1 MMPANASGRLAAA
14 PAESHR
20 SSALGGN
27 HMRGKLTRRRF
38 LATTAASSALIAMPY
53 VRGSHAAGKLAI
65 VLWDHWV
72 PGANKTS
79 TALVEEWAASEK
91 VEVQIDYIN
100 NQGNKLLITAAAET
114 QAKTG
119 HDIMAF
125 ATWRPADHANYLVP
139 VDDVMEPLIKQNG
152 AVNPTVEYLGKVQG
166 RWIAVPATIGTQIKG
181 PCSRIDLMK
190 QYAGIDVQALYPAGA
205 PPKAESWTLDAF
217 LKAAEACHKAGFP
230 FGIGLGTTSD
240 SVDTA
245 GTIFHSFGAE
255 LVDAKGNVT
264 VKTDAVRQ
272 ALEYYTKLAKFL
284 PPDAPAW
291 DDASN
296 NKWLISGRGALI
308 MNPPS
313 AWAVAKRD
321 APQVAEQCWTHGMA
335 AGPKGR
341 FAPFLPYF
349 WGIWSFSKNQSA
361 AKSLLVHLSQP
372 AAVERLVA
380 ASGGYDLPSFA
391 NLTTLK
397 TWAEEGP
404 PKGTLY
410 HYPNPHNHQILSIA
424 AAPAPPKIAEQIYTQ
439 GVMTKMTVRHLQ
451 GEPMEKTLAWAES
464 EVEGFLRT

>member
-1 MMPANASGRLAAA
+1 M
-14 PAESHR
+14 R
-20 SSALGGN
+20 S
-27 HMRGKLTRRRF
+27 KLTRRRF
-38 LATTAASSALIAMPY
+38 LATTAASSALVAMPY

-72 PGANKTS
+72 PGANNTS
-79 TALVEEWAASEK
+79 QALVQEWAAKEK
-91 VEVQIDYIN
+91 VDVQIDYIN

-125 ATWRPADHANYLVP
+125 ATWRAADHANDLVP
-139 VDDVMEPLIKQNG
+139 VDDIMGPLIKQNG
-152 AVNPTVEYLGKVQG
+152 AVNQTVEYLGKVQG
-166 RWIAVPATIGTQIKG
+166 RWVAVPATIGTQIKG

-190 QYAGIDVQALYPAGA
+190 QHAGIDVQALYPPGA

-230 FGIGLGTTSD
+230 FGIGLGSTSD

-272 ALEYYTKLAKFL
+272 ALEYYTKLAKFF

-349 WGIWSFSKNQSA
+349 WGIWSFSKNQQA

-372 AAVERLVA
+372 AAIEKLVA
-380 ASGGYDLPSFA
+380 ASGGYDLPPFA
-391 NLTTLK
+391 NMTTLK
-397 TWAEEGP
+397 TWAEENP

-410 HYPNPHNHQILSIA
+410 HYPNPYNHQILSIA
-424 AAPAPPKIAEQIYTQ
+424 AAPAPHKIAEQIYTQ